1 MKVKAVLRRGQF
13 CNWITLHRFMDEVAV
28 PMPDDVKVSTE
39 PYGHPAEVRHEVWYF
54 RFNQYLAE
62 DMVEYLFDRIERR

>member
-1 MKVKAVLRRGQF
+1 
-13 CNWITLHRFMDEVAV
+13 MDEVAV